1 MSEQPEV
8 RVGTA
13 EREAAQSEL
22 NEHFSQGRLEVP
34 EFEERSSLVAG
45 ARTRSELD
53 TVFHDLPRA
62 PATVDPDAVAKPSQ
76 TRNWRHTV
84 LGATPIA
91 AVVLFFLLNGHFD
104 QAWLVFLL
112 VPLVGA
118 ILGGGEFQRDR
129 SRRREQL
136 NIDRRQH

>member
-1 MSEQPEV
+1 VSEQPEV

-13 EREAAQSEL
+13 EREAAQNEL

-45 ARTRSELD
+45 ARTRSDLD

-84 LGATPIA
+84 IGATPFI

-112 VPLVGA
+112 VPLVGGV
-118 ILGGGEFQRDR
+118 LGGGEYARDR
-129 SRRREQL
+129 SRRREQRR
-136 NIDRRQH
+136 IDRHPN

>member
-1 MSEQPEV
+1 VSEQPEV

-22 NEHFSQGRLEVP
+22 NEHFSQGRLEVA

-84 LGATPIA
+84 LGATPIV
-91 AVVLFFLLNGHFD
+91 AVVLFFLLNGD

-129 SRRREQL
+129 SRRREQR

>member
-1 MSEQPEV
+1 VSEQPEI

-13 EREAAQSEL
+13 EREAAQNEL
-22 NEHFSQGRLEVP
+22 NENFSQGRLEVP

-84 LGATPIA
+84 IGATPFI

-112 VPLVGA
+112 VPLVGGV
-118 ILGGGEFQRDR
+118 LGGGEYARDR
-129 SRRREQL
+129 SRRREQRR
-136 NIDRRQH
+136 IDRHPN

>member
-1 MSEQPEV
+1 VSEQPEV
-8 RVGTA
+8 RVGPA
-13 EREAAQSEL
+13 EREAAQNEL

-84 LGATPIA
+84 IGATPFI

-112 VPLVGA
+112 VPLVGGV
-118 ILGGGEFQRDR
+118 LGGGEYARDR
-129 SRRREQL
+129 SRRREQRR
-136 NIDRRQH
+136 IDRHPN

>member
-1 MSEQPEV
+1 
-8 RVGTA
+8 
-13 EREAAQSEL
+13 
-22 NEHFSQGRLEVP
+22 
-34 EFEERSSLVAG
+34 
-45 ARTRSELD
+45 
-53 TVFHDLPRA
+53 
-62 PATVDPDAVAKPSQ
+62 
-76 TRNWRHTV
+76 
-84 LGATPIA
+84 
-91 AVVLFFLLNGHFD
+91 VLFFLLNGHFD

>member
-1 MSEQPEV
+1 MSDEPDV
-8 RVGTA
+8 RIGTP
-13 EREAAQSEL
+13 EREAAQQQL
-22 NEHFSQGRLEVP
+22 NEHFSQGRLEVN

-76 TRNWRHTV
+76 TRSWRHTV
-84 LGATPIA
+84 LGATPIV

-118 ILGGGEFQRDR
+118 VLGGGEFQRDR
-129 SRRREQL
+129 SRRREQR

>member
-1 MSEQPEV
+1 VSEQPEV

-76 TRNWRHTV
+76 TRNWRNTV
-84 LGATPIA
+84 LGATPIV
-91 AVVLFFLLNGHFD
+91 AVVLFFLLNGD

-129 SRRREQL
+129 SRRREQR

>member
-1 MSEQPEV
+1 VSEQPEV

-13 EREAAQSEL
+13 EREAAQNEL

-62 PATVDPDAVAKPSQ
+62 PATVDLDAVAKPSQ

-84 LGATPIA
+84 IGATPFI

-112 VPLVGA
+112 VPLVGGV
-118 ILGGGEFQRDR
+118 LGGGEYARDR
-129 SRRREQL
+129 SRRREQRR
-136 NIDRRQH
+136 IDRHPN

>member
-13 EREAAQSEL
+13 EREAAQNEL

-84 LGATPIA
+84 IGATPFI

-112 VPLVGA
+112 VPLVGGV
-118 ILGGGEFQRDR
+118 LGGGEYARDR
-129 SRRREQL
+129 SRRREQRR
-136 NIDRRQH
+136 IDRHPN

>member
-1 MSEQPEV
+1 VSEQPEV

-13 EREAAQSEL
+13 EREAAQNEL

-45 ARTRSELD
+45 ARTRSDLD

-76 TRNWRHTV
+76 TGT
-84 LGATPIA
+84 GATPSS
-91 AVVLFFLLNGHFD
+91 G
-104 QAWLVFLL
+104 
-112 VPLVGA
+112 P
-118 ILGGGEFQRDR
+118 RR
-129 SRRREQL
+129 SSPWCCSSC
-136 NIDRRQH
+136 

>member
-1 MSEQPEV
+1 VSEQPEV

-13 EREAAQSEL
+13 EREAAQSKL

-76 TRNWRHTV
+76 TRNWRHAV
-84 LGATPIA
+84 LGATPIV
-91 AVVLFFLLNGHFD
+91 AVVLFFLLNGD

-129 SRRREQL
+129 SRRREQR

>member
-1 MSEQPEV
+1 VSEQPEV

-13 EREAAQSEL
+13 EREASQSKL

-84 LGATPIA
+84 LGATPIV
-91 AVVLFFLLNGHFD
+91 AVVLFFLLNGD

-129 SRRREQL
+129 SRRREQR

>member
-1 MSEQPEV
+1 MSVQPEV

-22 NEHFSQGRLEVP
+22 NEHFSQGRLEVA

-45 ARTRSELD
+45 ARTRSDLD

-84 LGATPIA
+84 IGATPFI

-112 VPLVGA
+112 VPLVGGV
-118 ILGGGEFQRDR
+118 LGGGEYARDR
-129 SRRREQL
+129 SRRREQRR
-136 NIDRRQH
+136 IDRHPN

>member
-1 MSEQPEV
+1 MSDEPDV
-8 RVGTA
+8 RIGTP
-13 EREAAQSEL
+13 EREAAQQQL
-22 NEHFSQGRLEVP
+22 NEHFSQGRLEAN

-53 TVFHDLPRA
+53 TVFHDLPPA
-62 PATVDPDAVAKPSQ
+62 PVTVDPDAVAKRSQ
-76 TRNWRHTV
+76 TRSWRHTV
-84 LGATPIA
+84 LGATPIV

-118 ILGGGEFQRDR
+118 VLGGGEFQRDR
-129 SRRREQL
+129 SRRREQRR
-136 NIDRRQH
+136 IDRRQH

>member
-13 EREAAQSEL
+13 EREAVQNEL

-84 LGATPIA
+84 IGATPFI

-112 VPLVGA
+112 VPLVGGV
-118 ILGGGEFQRDR
+118 LGGGEYARDR
-129 SRRREQL
+129 SRRREQRR
-136 NIDRRQH
+136 IDRHPN

>member
-1 MSEQPEV
+1 VSEQPEV

-13 EREAAQSEL
+13 EREAAQNEL

-53 TVFHDLPRA
+53 SVFHDLPRA

-84 LGATPIA
+84 IGATPFI

-112 VPLVGA
+112 VPLVGGV
-118 ILGGGEFQRDR
+118 LGGGEYARDR
-129 SRRREQL
+129 SRRREQRR
-136 NIDRRQH
+136 IDRHPN

>member
-22 NEHFSQGRLEVP
+22 NEHFSQGRLEVN

-45 ARTRSELD
+45 ARTRSELN

-62 PATVDPDAVAKPSQ
+62 PATVDPDSVAKPSQ
-76 TRNWRHTV
+76 ARSWRHTV
-84 LGATPIA
+84 LGATPIV
-91 AVVLFFLLNGHFD
+91 AVVLFFLLNGD

-129 SRRREQL
+129 SRRREQR

>member
-1 MSEQPEV
+1 MSDQPEV

-13 EREAAQSEL
+13 EREAAQNEL

-53 TVFHDLPRA
+53 SVFHDLPRA

-84 LGATPIA
+84 IGATPFI

-112 VPLVGA
+112 VPLVGGV
-118 ILGGGEFQRDR
+118 LGGGEYARDR
-129 SRRREQL
+129 SRRREQRR
-136 NIDRRQH
+136 IDRHPN

>member
-1 MSEQPEV
+1 VSEQPEV

-13 EREAAQSEL
+13 EREAAQNEL

-84 LGATPIA
+84 IGATPFI

-104 QAWLVFLL
+104 QAWLVFLF
-112 VPLVGA
+112 VPLAGGV
-118 ILGGGEFQRDR
+118 LGGGEYARDR
-129 SRRREQL
+129 SRRREQRR
-136 NIDRRQH
+136 IDRHPN